1 MFTFVDASVKFKLT
15 LCMYFLQNSIISC
28 QNRYAKNNKKIAH
41 FQTSNKIYLYICVS
55 NKHEYMNYDKY

>member
-15 LCMYFLQNSIISC
+15 LCMYFLQNPIISC

-41 FQTSNKIYLYICVS
+41 F
-55 NKHEYMNYDKY
+55 